1 MEAGGDTV
9 QHLGAIL
16 KNRIEQGALKRLVE
30 RGLVQIAGLTPS
42 DASHMLF
49 RVDVWD
55 RDAAQK
61 ALLLFGRRRTGSG
74 NMLSNEPNVVAQMI
88 VESVDLSNWFSPV
101 RDCFC

>member
-1 MEAGGDTV
+1 MRGMLICWNGLAIRYSPLV
-9 QHLGAIL
+9 AIL

-30 RGLVQIAGLTPS
+30 RGLVQISGLTPS

-88 VESVDLSNWFSPV
+88 VESV
-101 RDCFC
+101 